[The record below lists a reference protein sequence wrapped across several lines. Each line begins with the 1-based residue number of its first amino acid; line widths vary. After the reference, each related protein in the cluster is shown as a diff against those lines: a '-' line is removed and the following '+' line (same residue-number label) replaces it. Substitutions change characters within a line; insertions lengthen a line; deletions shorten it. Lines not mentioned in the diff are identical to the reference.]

1 MKREN
6 TEQLAPYPVALMR
19 AESQRRRPKVFDDEC
34 IPDGDMC
41 DGCPY
46 CMEKTI
52 NLVDMFG
59 NETGNTRI
67 DGYCFRF
74 DTSLVPA
81 NNQCCCGGGYEKN
94 FYCVGRNLSDEEKA
108 VQFAILLAAVLGTD
122 RLEQLKSLLERGPT
136 KHVNRP
142 I

>member
-1 MKREN
+1 MKREKHSSL
-6 TEQLAPYPVALMR
+6 TEHLAPYPVALIQ
-19 AESQRRRPKVFDDEC
+19 AESQRHRPKVFDDER
-34 IPDGDMC
+34 IPDGNTC
-41 DGCPY
+41 DDCPY

-74 DTSLVPA
+74 DTSLIPA

-94 FYCVGRNLSDEEKA
+94 FYCVGRNLGDEEKA
-108 VQFAILLAAVLGTD
+108 VQFAILLTAVLGTD
-122 RLEQLKSLLERGPT
+122 RLEQLKSLLEKGGD
-136 KHVNRP
+136 
-142 I
+142 